1 MTLAYIELNACLEFC
16 QYLRWSSFPK
26 QFKNRAHYILDAWQE
41 FKYASVCLDLKLS
54 DSSCLNSKCLYKLVD
69 LKKNRNVQPFIY
81 KLNFILRRARVALV
95 LLVSHSSYNR
105 VALVPLVLK
114 SCRTI
119 VALALL
125 VFYSYHTG
133 VALMRHL
140 RHQNLTHVELMSRM
154 SHQCRTCVALVTL
167 VFLVC
172 ISERMKIFI

>member
-16 QYLRWSSFPK
+16 QYLRWSSFQK
-26 QFKNRAHYILDAWQE
+26 QLKWIFFSKHYILHAWE
-41 FKYASVCLDLKLS
+41 GFKYASVCLDLKLS

-81 KLNFILRRARVALV
+81 KLNFILHRARVALV

-140 RHQNLTHVELMSRM
+140 RH
-154 SHQCRTCVALVTL
+154 
-167 VFLVC
+167 
-172 ISERMKIFI
+172 